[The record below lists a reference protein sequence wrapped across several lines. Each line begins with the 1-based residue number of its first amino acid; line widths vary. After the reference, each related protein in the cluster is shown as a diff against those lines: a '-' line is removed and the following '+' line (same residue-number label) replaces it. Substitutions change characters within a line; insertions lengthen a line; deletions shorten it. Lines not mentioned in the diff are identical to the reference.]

1 MSLTEYSNHRLC
13 NVLQKNGPHEIGAN
27 CTEMYVKK
35 KKQFR
40 CDLFY
45 LGKSTQI

>member
-13 NVLQKNGPHEIGAN
+13 NVLQKNGPHEIGVN

-35 KKQFR
+35 KNNSVVI
-40 CDLFY
+40 Y
-45 LGKSTQI
+45 SI